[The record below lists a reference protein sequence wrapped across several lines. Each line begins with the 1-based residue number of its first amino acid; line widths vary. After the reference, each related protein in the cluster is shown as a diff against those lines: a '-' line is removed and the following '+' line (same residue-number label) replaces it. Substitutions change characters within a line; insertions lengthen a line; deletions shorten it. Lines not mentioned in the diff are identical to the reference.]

1 MRMFKLE
8 YQMRILS
15 FIKYDSQFYPA
26 QMDKRFQ
33 STAYCSII
41 TKGEIQ
47 DCKNLMIQN
56 RIFIVFTS

>member
-1 MRMFKLE
+1 M
-8 YQMRILS
+8 ILL
-15 FIKYDSQFYPA
+15 YPA

-56 RIFIVFTS
+56 RVTNDYSPLINVCKMFLWLSGRALR

>member
-1 MRMFKLE
+1 M
-8 YQMRILS
+8 IL
-15 FIKYDSQFYPA
+15 FYPA

-41 TKGEIQ
+41 SKGEIQ